1 MRLTWI
7 PFGFDYRPALAGLA
21 LAVAFVLG
29 SVSPSFAQA
38 TTPPQQPAAAAQ
50 PPAPAKPAI
59 SFQNDAGL
67 MILYIKPDKAADFE
81 DLMNKLKEGLAKMDA
96 PGAKQQAASLKLFK
110 SPVPAGSPGAAYF
123 ILADPA
129 VKNVEYWFLPILYKA
144 YPADGQ
150 ALLQKWQDA
159 KVPTPAPAIFDLAL
173 VMKMQ

>member
-7 PFGFDYRPALAGLA
+7 PFGFDDRPALAGLA

-50 PPAPAKPAI
+50 QVPAKPALA
-59 SFQNDAGL
+59 FQNDAGL
-67 MILYIKPDKAADFE
+67 IILYIKADKTVDFE
-81 DLMNKLKEGLAKMDA
+81 DLMNKLKEGLLKMDA
-96 PGAKQQAASLKLFK
+96 TEAKQQAASMKLFK
-110 SPVPAGSPGAAYF
+110 NPNVQGGIAVYVMF
-123 ILADPA
+123 ADPV
-129 VKNVEYWFLPILYKA
+129 VKNIEYWFLPILYKA

-150 ALLQKWQDA
+150 ALLQKWTDSKA
-159 KVPTPAPAIFDLAL
+159 ATPAPTIFDLAL